1 MKKSEMIIN
10 YIKNNSQPLIII
22 ICPVLLWFILSFTY
36 YEYDIPYLDT
46 LVQFLCIFLVLY
58 GIILYNIKKKC
69 GDTMMKEQLSKQFGE
84 SISYVIAAFF
94 VEFIMEKLPFFE
106 FLFFLIN
113 DTPIFK
119 PFLITFI
126 TYMTYSIGLFIN
138 SKFPPLC

>member
-58 GIILYNIKKKC
+58 GIILYNIKKEC
-69 GDTMMKEQLSKQFGE
+69 GNTIMKEQIAKQFGE
-84 SISYVIAAFF
+84 SISYVITAFF
-94 VEFIMEKLPFFE
+94 VEFMMEKLPLFG
-106 FLFFLIN
+106 FLFFLIE
-113 DTPIFK
+113 DTPILK

-126 TYMTYSIGLFIN
+126 TYMTYSVGLFIK
-138 SKFPPLC
+138 SMYPPLC

>member
-58 GIILYNIKKKC
+58 GIILYNINKEC
-69 GDTMMKEQLSKQFGE
+69 GKTMMKEQLSKQFGE

-94 VEFIMEKLPFFE
+94 VEFIMEKLPLFE
-106 FLFFLIN
+106 FLFFLIE
-113 DTPIFK
+113 DTPILK

-138 SKFPPLC
+138 SMYPPLC

>member
-36 YEYDIPYLDT
+36 YESYIPYLDT
-46 LVQFLCIFLVLY
+46 LVQFLCIVLVLY
-58 GIILYNIKKKC
+58 GIILYNINKEC
-69 GDTMMKEQLSKQFGE
+69 GKTMMKEQLSKQFGE
-84 SISYVIAAFF
+84 SISYVITAFF
-94 VEFIMEKLPFFE
+94 VEFIMEKLPLFE
-106 FLFFLIN
+106 FLFFLIE
-113 DTPIFK
+113 DTPILK

-138 SKFPPLC
+138 SMYPPLC